1 MNNCIASCPAAWRVF
16 ILVFTLACFSGLFA
30 LPAFAAESGRKV
42 NVMVSIAAQK
52 YFVEKVGGRYVDVS
66 VLLPPGASPHS
77 FEPRPSQMVE
87 LGNADLYMAIGVEY
101 EKALLPKIKPMHPDL
116 RIVQTD
122 SGISKISMVPNS
134 HDHDHHHGHDHSHD
148 HEHHHDGHGHEDH
161 ANAHGH
167 DHGNSHKHGH
177 GHHNHEGRDPHVWLS
192 PDTVQVMA
200 GNIYQALAE
209 SLPEK
214 TGYFQ
219 DNHINFKREIML
231 LDQEIKGV
239 FAKVEPGT
247 KFMVFHPAWGYFAR
261 SYGLVQVPIEIQ
273 GKEPKPADLKHLID
287 MALHE
292 NIKFVFISPQFSER
306 SARVIVDSIG
316 GQTISIDPLAEDWEK
331 NMRTVAEKFRGVL
344 EKGHY

>member
-1 MNNCIASCPAAWRVF
+1 MNNCIASCPAARRVF
-16 ILVFTLACFSGLFA
+16 ILIFTLACFTGSFA

-122 SGISKISMVPNS
+122 SGISKISMIPNS
-134 HDHDHHHGHDHSHD
+134 HDHDHDYH
-148 HEHHHDGHGHEDH
+148 
-161 ANAHGH
+161 HGH
-167 DHGNSHKHGH
+167 DHGNSHKHEHNHEHRYGH
-177 GHHNHEGRDPHVWLS
+177 GHHQHEGLDPHVWLS
-192 PDTVQVMA
+192 PDRVQVMA

-209 SLPEK
+209 FLPEK

-219 DNHINFKREIML
+219 DNYINFKREIML

-287 MALHE
+287 MALLE
-292 NIKFVFISPQFSER
+292 NIKVVFISPQFSER
-306 SARVIVDSIG
+306 SARVIADSIG

-331 NMRTVAEKFRGVL
+331 NMRTVAEKFRDAL